1 MPVRQAYHCST
12 AARKPYNRHLSH
24 TGLKAAGKAAL
35 VVAGV
40 AFGFHRGI
48 SGGRADAEV
57 PAVEAS
63 GAVPMPEAPSSF
75 GTEAN
80 ARPEGHGY
88 VTREQLE
95 VALEQV
101 RHRFEAELDRR
112 FETQN
117 HSIGALYSLVSQT
130 DRLLERV
137 LLHLEDAAGVSE
149 PDGSEAETGELSP
162 DLPFTARR
170 S

>member
-1 MPVRQAYHCST
+1 M
-12 AARKPYNRHLSH
+12 
-24 TGLKAAGKAAL
+24 
-35 VVAGV
+35 
-40 AFGFHRGI
+40 
-48 SGGRADAEV
+48 
-57 PAVEAS
+57 
-63 GAVPMPEAPSSF
+63 
-75 GTEAN
+75 
-80 ARPEGHGY
+80 
-88 VTREQLE
+88 TREQLE